1 MRSLLVYIHRYTGL
15 LLVPF
20 LIIVGLTGSVLA
32 FNQELDRWLNPVL
45 LTVPTPK
52 KSDMQRLDPFTLG
65 EHIERQESRARID
78 WINLNYEA
86 GQTYRFFLVPRI
98 NPKTNQLFELPYNE
112 VYLNPYTGERTGT
125 RTWGEVSLAEENIM
139 PFLYR
144 LHYTLALPKHIVMFG
159 TYALGVAALLWF
171 FDCFVG
177 FYLTL
182 PPGRKRS
189 GQPDPRTQH
198 SYPFWQRWKAAW
210 QIKPS
215 RFNYDLHR
223 ASGLWLWPLLLI
235 LAWSGIAF
243 NLKEVYQPV
252 MSTVLNMRGQEDL
265 PVRDTPVETPQLDW
279 REAYRHGQHYIYQA
293 GMQYGF
299 NVEREQVLS
308 LDRMHGVY
316 RYRVKTNQDWG
327 KYGATVVTLDADTGA
342 LISLTLPETD
352 SIGDIVHRWI
362 TWLHTAR
369 VFGLPMQLL
378 ICMTG
383 LIVATLSIT
392 GVVIW
397 QRKRKAHKP

>member
-45 LTVPTPK
+45 LTVPTPE

-139 PFLYR
+139 PSLYR

-189 GQPDPRTQH
+189 GQPD
-198 SYPFWQRWKAAW
+198 
-210 QIKPS
+210 
-215 RFNYDLHR
+215 L
-223 ASGLWLWPLLLI
+223 
-235 LAWSGIAF
+235 
-243 NLKEVYQPV
+243 
-252 MSTVLNMRGQEDL
+252 
-265 PVRDTPVETPQLDW
+265 
-279 REAYRHGQHYIYQA
+279 
-293 GMQYGF
+293 
-299 NVEREQVLS
+299 
-308 LDRMHGVY
+308 
-316 RYRVKTNQDWG
+316 
-327 KYGATVVTLDADTGA
+327 
-342 LISLTLPETD
+342 
-352 SIGDIVHRWI
+352 
-362 TWLHTAR
+362 
-369 VFGLPMQLL
+369 
-378 ICMTG
+378 
-383 LIVATLSIT
+383 
-392 GVVIW
+392 
-397 QRKRKAHKP
+397 